1 MVYLQLMESDS
12 KLHGEDAST
21 DDNESLHATINQRK
35 YLVYDRS
42 TSDTRGVSGEPPYCG
57 TLTQEHSP
65 QGFGLRSW
73 EMPEG
78 ALSDSLFRSHTLI
91 HLAITAARPHS
102 TVTLSQSVNRSLRH
116 IQPSSLPACL
126 SPARS
131 HS

>member
-78 ALSDSLFRSHTLI
+78 ALSDSFFRSHTFNSY
-91 HLAITAARPHS
+91 TQS
-102 TVTLSQSVNRSLRH
+102 VSQSLAQTHTTIQSARMSVTCSLT
-116 IQPSSLPACL
+116 LLNAL
-126 SPARS
+126 TYELL
-131 HS
+131 